1 MVYKAVFKFIGLVR
15 KILLGDI
22 LERFKIYLPALLN
35 DVFNEIFSILLFLEG
50 FLLNLLNNREKP

>member
-50 FLLNLLNNREKP
+50 FLLNLVNNREKP

>member
-50 FLLNLLNNREKP
+50 FLLNLLNNHEKP